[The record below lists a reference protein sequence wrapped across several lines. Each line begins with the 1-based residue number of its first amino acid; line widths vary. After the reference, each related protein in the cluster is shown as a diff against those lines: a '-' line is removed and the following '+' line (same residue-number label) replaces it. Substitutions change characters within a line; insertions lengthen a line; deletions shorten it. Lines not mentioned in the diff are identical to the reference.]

1 MFCIYSLIFYFSY
14 NVLIVIMSENRNI
27 RQLIFYLSWELAAF
41 LTLVCSIIFL
51 WQNNLLLFIIVI
63 MECLTALW
71 FWHERY
77 DLCFFSI
84 ASILGT
90 FAELVF
96 VSSGIWLYTNPTLY
110 GIPLWFP
117 VAFGTTALIS
127 QRLSHTLT
135 MIWNTYSSKH
145 SVNIH

>member
-14 NVLIVIMSENRNI
+14 NVLIVLMSENRNI
-27 RQLIFYLSWELAAF
+27 RQLIFDLSWELAAF

-51 WQNNLLLFIIVI
+51 WQNNLLLLIIVI

-84 ASILGT
+84 ASVLGT
-90 FAELVF
+90 FAEITF
-96 VSSGIWLYTNPTLY
+96 VRSGIWEYTNPTLY
-110 GIPLWFP
+110 GIPLWFS

-127 QRLSHTLT
+127 QRLSQTLT
-135 MIWNTYSSKH
+135 MIWN
-145 SVNIH
+145 NITLTNNQ